1 MGEREG
7 ISAFTPLIIRIANM
21 DITMVVGGVLVSIC
35 QTLSPEQIES
45 VIGTLDRL
53 AERPTMSPAERHVFH
68 VLSETLN
75 GRECRP
81 PGRRRFEVITG
92 GAA

>member
-1 MGEREG
+1 
-7 ISAFTPLIIRIANM
+7 M

-45 VIGTLDRL
+45 VIGVLDQL

-75 GRECRP
+75 GKDCGAVERISERRP
-81 PGRRRFEVITG
+81 RLEVIAG

>member
-1 MGEREG
+1 
-7 ISAFTPLIIRIANM
+7 M

-35 QTLSPEQIES
+35 QTFSPEQIES
-45 VIGTLDRL
+45 VIGVLDKL
-53 AERPTMSPAERHVFH
+53 AERPTMSPAERHIFH

-75 GRECRP
+75 GRDCRVAERSN
-81 PGRRRFEVITG
+81 GRPRFEVITG

>member
-1 MGEREG
+1 
-7 ISAFTPLIIRIANM
+7 M

-35 QTLSPEQIES
+35 QTLSAEQVES
-45 VIGTLDRL
+45 VIGVLDKL

-75 GRECRP
+75 GKDVSRSTGRP
-81 PGRRRFEVITG
+81 RFAVIEG

>member
-1 MGEREG
+1 
-7 ISAFTPLIIRIANM
+7 M

-35 QTLSPEQIES
+35 QTFSPEQIES
-45 VIGTLDRL
+45 VIAVLDKL

-75 GRECRP
+75 GKEGSRP
-81 PGRRRFEVITG
+81 SGRRRFEVITG

>member
-1 MGEREG
+1 
-7 ISAFTPLIIRIANM
+7 M

-35 QTLSPEQIES
+35 QILSPEQIES
-45 VIGTLDRL
+45 VIGVLDQL
-53 AERPTMSPAERHVFH
+53 AERPTMSPAERHIFH

-75 GRECRP
+75 GRDCRVVERSN
-81 PGRRRFEVITG
+81 GRHRFEVITG